1 MECLTNICTFLF
13 IKTSIVKNLSSM
25 RTRLFLCEGGL
36 PETQNNSRNG
46 TDDGTERKWN
56 GKCCDLHVWDT
67 DHSVADLRGTRDAR
81 SPRGPNSFNFTQF
94 LGKFGK
100 IVCWRPPPPESWR
113 PHLREILGPPL
124 HWTLIIRKHTK
135 FCQCPVIMRNRFR
148 NSPILE
154 EGVAGGQ

>member
-1 MECLTNICTFLF
+1 MKALLVGSWLLSTIYSFDLLIQTIVECLTNICTFLF

-81 SPRGPNSFNFTQF
+81 SPRCPNSFNFTQF

-100 IVCWRPPPPESWR
+100 IVCWRPPPPRVGVPTSGKYWVR
-113 PHLREILGPPL
+113 HCTGHL
-124 HWTLIIRKHTK
+124 
-135 FCQCPVIMRNRFR
+135 
-148 NSPILE
+148 
-154 EGVAGGQ
+154 